1 MHASPSGLDKATRNS
16 LLTWSMYSICR
27 ENKSFLNS
35 SFFLKQQNNVQSSFN
50 LPDTFLLQH
59 LCHNSHALI
68 TSPLGKG
75 NKLLKLFLSSPL
87 LWTANLNWSR
97 PMVFII
103 MNSPVL
109 TVYLLIRVQ
118 DSRYSTTSKTKKL
131 SFYANYYDL
140 PLSYKG
146 KPVMMYM

>member
-59 LCHNSHALI
+59 LCHNRRALI

-75 NKLLKLFLSSPL
+75 NKLLTNCL
-87 LWTANLNWSR
+87 
-97 PMVFII
+97 
-103 MNSPVL
+103 
-109 TVYLLIRVQ
+109 
-118 DSRYSTTSKTKKL
+118 
-131 SFYANYYDL
+131 
-140 PLSYKG
+140 
-146 KPVMMYM
+146 